1 MYIIDLKIRLC
12 AVYLSMPILLDIY
25 ATSMA
30 SNPIAILL
38 LPY

>member
-12 AVYLSMPILLDIY
+12 AVYLSMPTQLDIC
-25 ATSMA
+25 ATSIVNN
-30 SNPIAILL
+30 STILL